1 LNRKPV
7 QGGFF
12 MLILMEVSMVKFV
25 FFAVSR
31 YSGFVSHLSAFLAG
45 LSLLLY
51 LPLGVILLAFAIVF
65 GSLSAFL
72 RARSLPPSP
81 PGSPTLSD
89 VSDMMS
95 DMFSHLSNHP

>member
-1 LNRKPV
+1 
-7 QGGFF
+7 
-12 MLILMEVSMVKFV
+12 MLKFV
-25 FFAVSR
+25 CFAVSR

-45 LSLLLY
+45 LSLLLS
-51 LPLGVILLAFAIVF
+51 LPLGLILLAVAIVF

-89 VSDMMS
+89 VSDMMA
-95 DMFSHLSNHP
+95 DMFSQLTNHP

>member
-1 LNRKPV
+1 MFK
-7 QGGFF
+7 FF
-12 MLILMEVSMVKFV
+12 C
-25 FFAVSR
+25 FAVSR

-45 LSLLLY
+45 LSLLIS
-51 LPLGVILLAFAIVF
+51 LPLGLIFLAVAIVL

-89 VSDMMS
+89 VSDLMA
-95 DMFSHLSNHP
+95 DMFSQLSNHP